1 MMAQP
6 LPLADWPEHLQF
18 LGRFLRSPR
27 TIGALAP
34 SSKWLAREMVANL
47 ENLGNS
53 VNPANRV
60 NPVNPVTV
68 VELGTGTGAFTGEI
82 VKRLRPT
89 DRFLGVDVEPV
100 FVERLRRRWPHVE
113 CVCAS
118 AETLP
123 ALVGQRQLEPIDHIV
138 SGLPFASLPAETTRA
153 ILDAVGKTLRSG
165 GTFTTFQYV
174 HSYALPPAIV
184 FRREMSALMGSTP
197 SVRFVARNLPPAL
210 ALSWTNRRASTA
222 RSC

>member
-1 MMAQP
+1 MAQP

-34 SSKWLAREMVANL
+34 SSKWLARAMVAT
-47 ENLGNS
+47 LGNS
-53 VNPANRV
+53 VNPV
-60 NPVNPVTV
+60 NV

-82 VKRLRPT
+82 VARLGPA
-89 DRFLGVDVEPV
+89 DRFLGVDVESV

-123 ALVGQRQLEPIDHIV
+123 ALVGERQLGPIDHIV
-138 SGLPFASLPAETTRA
+138 SGLPFASLPAETTRG
-153 ILDAVGKTLRSG
+153 ILDAVGKTLRAG

-184 FRREMSALMGSTP
+184 FRREMSELMASTP
-197 SVRFVARNLPPAL
+197 SVRFVARNLPPAF
-210 ALSWTNRRASTA
+210 ALSWINHRASTA
-222 RSC
+222 RSHESPWH

>member
-34 SSKWLAREMVANL
+34 SSKWLARAMVANL
-47 ENLGNS
+47 G
-53 VNPANRV
+53 
-60 NPVNPVTV
+60 NPVNPVVV
-68 VELGTGTGAFTGEI
+68 VELGTGTGAFTGDI
-82 VKRLRPT
+82 LARLGPG

-100 FVERLRRRWPHVE
+100 FIERLRRRWPHVE

-118 AETLP
+118 AETLS
-123 ALVGQRQLEPIDHIV
+123 ALVAERQLGPIDHLV
-138 SGLPFASLPAETTRA
+138 SGLPFASLPAETTRG
-153 ILDAVGKTLRSG
+153 ILEAVGKTLRAG

-174 HSYALPPAIV
+174 HSYGLPPAIV

-197 SVRFVARNLPPAL
+197 SVRFVARNFPPAF
-210 ALSWTNRRASTA
+210 ALSWTNRRAGTA
-222 RSC
+222 RSR